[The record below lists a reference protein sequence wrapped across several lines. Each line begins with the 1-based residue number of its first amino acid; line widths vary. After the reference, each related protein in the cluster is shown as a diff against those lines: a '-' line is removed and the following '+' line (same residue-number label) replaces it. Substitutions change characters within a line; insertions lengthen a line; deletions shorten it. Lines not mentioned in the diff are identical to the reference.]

1 MADET
6 VETVDRI
13 LPAAVPLLLL
23 LGFREEEDDGGGNH
37 RTGAVRTV
45 LWSVMCR
52 TSLTET

>member
-1 MADET
+1 MADDT

-23 LGFREEEDDGGGNH
+23 LRDEEDGGGNH
-37 RTGAVRTV
+37 RTGAVRTA
-45 LWSVMCR
+45 LWSVICR